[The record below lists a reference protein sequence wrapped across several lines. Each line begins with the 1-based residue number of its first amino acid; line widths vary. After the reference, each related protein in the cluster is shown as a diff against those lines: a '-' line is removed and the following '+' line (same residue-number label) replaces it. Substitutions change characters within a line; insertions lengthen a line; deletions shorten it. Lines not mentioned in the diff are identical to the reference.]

1 MRLERRYRLQRART
15 AASQSDG
22 NLARI
27 LFGSALLILFLL
39 AMAIAT
45 RDHDP
50 DVAAVVAEEGYGV
63 SQQ

>member
-1 MRLERRYRLQRART
+1 MRLERRYRLQSART

-45 RDHDP
+45 REHDP
-50 DVAAVVAEEGYGV
+50 DVAALVAAEGYGV
-63 SQQ
+63 SQ